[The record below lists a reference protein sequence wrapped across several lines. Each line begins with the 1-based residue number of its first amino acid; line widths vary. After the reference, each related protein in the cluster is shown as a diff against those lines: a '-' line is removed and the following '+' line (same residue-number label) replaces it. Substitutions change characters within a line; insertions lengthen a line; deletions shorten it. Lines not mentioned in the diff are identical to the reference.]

1 MLEGFDPRIGK
12 LDPLDT
18 GTGPDDVRERAA
30 AAGSAKMSALACSI
44 GTTVPPAASTA
55 STMTAC
61 IAGRVLGSTAIR

>member
-1 MLEGFDPRIGK
+1 MMFGN
-12 LDPLDT
+12 
-18 GTGPDDVRERAA
+18 ASA